1 RQLASLRRRS
11 VCGENAVSLRV
22 ELLQRDPYHLDALIA
37 LGEALVS
44 LGRDA
49 DAEQAFA
56 RVLRFDPLH
65 VAGLFHVCTFLDCR
79 HRYRDAVACW
89 ERVVDLA
96 PATEFGRRARRE
108 IRTATELGSIFAH
121 KAAARTC

>member
-1 RQLASLRRRS
+1 
-11 VCGENAVSLRV
+11 VSLLV

-49 DAEQAFA
+49 DAAQAFA

-65 VAGLFHVCTFLDCR
+65 VAGLFHVGTLLADR

-108 IRTATELGSIFAH
+108 IRTATELGRIFAH
-121 KAAARTC
+121 KAAR